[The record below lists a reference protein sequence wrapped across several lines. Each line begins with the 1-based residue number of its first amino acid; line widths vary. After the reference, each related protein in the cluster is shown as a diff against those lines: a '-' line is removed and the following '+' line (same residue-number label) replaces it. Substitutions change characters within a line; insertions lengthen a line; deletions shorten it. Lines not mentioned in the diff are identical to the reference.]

1 MEIQGLTVETQAL
14 AFLTALI
21 TPAILILACASLI
34 SSCLMRLARVV
45 DRVRTLAQMAED
57 IRLGRC
63 TDCTTERR
71 QEIHAEFDFYQR
83 RGKVILVALGLLY
96 GTVGLFVATSMAVA
110 VDLLI
115 DTPVAFVPV
124 VLATLGISLFLV
136 SSLLLMHEN
145 RLAFQSM
152 QREIQFVHTLEE
164 AILVDPEG
172 TGSSEGGGA

>member
-1 MEIQGLTVETQAL
+1 MESLLIHSPAL

-45 DRVRTLAQMAED
+45 DRVRTLTQMAED
-57 IRLGRC
+57 IRLGKC

-83 RGKVILVALGLLY
+83 RGKVILLALSLLY
-96 GTVGLFVATSMAVA
+96 GTVGLFVATSLAVA
-110 VDLLI
+110 VDLSLGN
-115 DTPVAFVPV
+115 PVAFVPV

-136 SSLLLMHEN
+136 STLLLMHEN
-145 RLAFQSM
+145 RLALRSM
-152 QREIQFVHTLEE
+152 HREIQFSHTLEKS
-164 AILVDPEG
+164 ILTDPEG
-172 TGSSEGGGA
+172 TGSSEEGGV

>member
-1 MEIQGLTVETQAL
+1 MGSLSIHSPAL

-45 DRVRTLAQMAED
+45 DRVRTLTQMAED
-57 IRLGRC
+57 IRLGKC

-83 RGKVILVALGLLY
+83 RGKVILLALSLLY
-96 GTVGLFVATSMAVA
+96 GTVGLFVATSLAVA
-110 VDLLI
+110 VDLSLGN
-115 DTPVAFVPV
+115 PVAFVPV

-136 SSLLLMHEN
+136 STLLLMHEN
-145 RLAFQSM
+145 RLALRSM
-152 QREIQFVHTLEE
+152 HREIQFSRTLEE
-164 AILVDPEG
+164 LILADAEG
-172 TGSSEGGGA
+172 TGSSEGGGD

>member
-1 MEIQGLTVETQAL
+1 MGSLSIHSPAL

-45 DRVRTLAQMAED
+45 DRVRTLTQMAED
-57 IRLGRC
+57 IRLGKC

-83 RGKVILVALGLLY
+83 RGKVILLALSLLY
-96 GTVGLFVATSMAVA
+96 GTVGLFVATSLAVA
-110 VDLLI
+110 VDLSLGN
-115 DTPVAFVPV
+115 PVAFVPV

-136 SSLLLMHEN
+136 STLLLMHEN
-145 RLAFQSM
+145 RLALRSM
-152 QREIQFVHTLEE
+152 HREIQFSHTLEKS
-164 AILVDPEG
+164 ILTDPEG
-172 TGSSEGGGA
+172 TGSSEEGGV

>member
-1 MEIQGLTVETQAL
+1 MESLSIHSPAL

-45 DRVRTLAQMAED
+45 DRVRTLTQMSED
-57 IRLGRC
+57 IRLGKC

-83 RGKVILVALGLLY
+83 RGKVILLALSLLY
-96 GTVGLFVATSMAVA
+96 GTVGLFVATSLAVA
-110 VDLLI
+110 VDLSLGN
-115 DTPVAFVPV
+115 PVAFVPV

-136 SSLLLMHEN
+136 STLLLLHEN
-145 RLAFQSM
+145 RLALRSM
-152 QREIQFVHTLEE
+152 HREIQFSHTLEE
-164 AILVDPEG
+164 SILTDPEG
-172 TGSSEGGGA
+172 TGSSEGGGV

>member
-1 MEIQGLTVETQAL
+1 MESLSIHSPAL

-45 DRVRTLAQMAED
+45 DRVRTLTQMAED
-57 IRLGRC
+57 IRLGKC

-83 RGKVILVALGLLY
+83 RGKVILLALSLLY
-96 GTVGLFVATSMAVA
+96 GTVGLFVATSLAVA
-110 VDLLI
+110 VDLSLGN
-115 DTPVAFVPV
+115 PVAFVPV

-136 SSLLLMHEN
+136 STLLLMHEN
-145 RLAFQSM
+145 RLALRSM
-152 QREIQFVHTLEE
+152 HREIQFSHTLEKS
-164 AILVDPEG
+164 ILTDPEG
-172 TGSSEGGGA
+172 TGSSEEGGV